1 MAIPHPSDPA
11 APIASRL
18 LATVFV
24 GTVCLAATPA
34 AARDYATRDVGG
46 WTVAASKDG
55 KGCFL
60 TREYDRAG
68 ATTLLLGIDTD
79 GTNHLTVL
87 NDNWSIKAKDRVKL
101 TFRLSSGAYPGHFAV
116 GLVADGKRGF
126 VTSFEPQFPTYFAR
140 SAMLAIAR
148 GDTPVERLDLTGSG
162 AAVAELR
169 RCVEFVR
176 VNPGPKAVDKARP
189 ADIPE
194 DPFATAP
201 TRKSRK

>member
-1 MAIPHPSDPA
+1 MATSHSSDPP
-11 APIASRL
+11 APPASRL
-18 LATVFV
+18 LGTVFV
-24 GTVCLAATPA
+24 GAGCLAAMPA
-34 AARDYATRDVGG
+34 AARDYPTRDVAG

-60 TREYDRAG
+60 TRKYDRAG

-87 NDNWSIKAKDRVKL
+87 NDNWSIKAKDRLKL

-116 GLVADGKRGF
+116 GLIADGQRGF

-162 AAVAELR
+162 AAVIELR

-176 VNPGPKAVDKARP
+176 VNPGPKAVDTVRP

-194 DPFATAP
+194 DPFAPAP
-201 TRKSRK
+201 KRTSRK